1 MDRGIA
7 HTCPRSVVGGP
18 AIEEAGDVASSAR
31 ALLRH
36 ITVIRVAVA
45 TFCHRVFPCFPTHV
59 KHQKGWNSAKAR
71 KKKHLVERTSSRT
84 NTLSTRALICGWCIL
99 MSERRRTER
108 QRDLPSSILTFVMGN
123 QTALDTRRAGA
134 TPPPTITIAI
144 LHEERLCKG
153 ISRWL
158 RRRLA
163 EAGKEGRC
171 IDTPIGG
178 GAGTTGTLETNG
190 PIN

>member
-45 TFCHRVFPCFPTHV
+45 TFCHRMLPNAANLQFDAEIIIEWRG
-59 KHQKGWNSAKAR
+59 KYGSRERMDKGWCC
-71 KKKHLVERTSSRT
+71 EWEISRPP
-84 NTLSTRALICGWCIL
+84 TLSAGALICGWCIL

-123 QTALDTRRAGA
+123 QTALDTRR
-134 TPPPTITIAI
+134 
-144 LHEERLCKG
+144 
-153 ISRWL
+153 
-158 RRRLA
+158 RRRPSRSLSPSSMKRDYVK
-163 EAGKEGRC
+163 GFRG
-171 IDTPIGG
+171 
-178 GAGTTGTLETNG
+178 
-190 PIN
+190 